1 MRKSIIK
8 QAKTKDEAI
17 RKALAEIGKS
27 RSEVEIEIIEEG
39 SAGFLGLGSKDAVVR
54 ISFDE
59 DINEAMIDLENEIKY
74 DSLKSGEFDKE
85 YNIKDRS
92 KYYEDEA
99 RANYESQ
106 EDYES
111 ENDSYEIY
119 EKEGR
124 DFEASI
130 HQITDDDENYGEYER
145 LQKINSYQENS
156 KGHKS
161 ENVDLTKE
169 LDERISKIDN
179 NENYEAHVVDP
190 WENESKEEKSFENI
204 DFDQENKEISDQEN
218 YKVISKSSKITFESN
233 PKVDLEN
240 SEEDLKDEEKK
251 EKSSDLAEDFKVEAK
266 PTIAQEKQQTDIEK
280 FYKAKEFLE
289 NILKEMHFENPS
301 VYGNLEGSIIKLDA
315 KVAEED
321 TGIAIGKGGA
331 TLDAIELL
339 VRKSIDSRANNLR
352 VNVDINNYK
361 KRRDEKIVEL
371 AADTARK
378 VQRSKKPWN
387 LKYMNSYERRLAH
400 EEISKYPNITSHSEG
415 MEPKRYIVVDY
426 VDDSEE

>member
-59 DINEAMIDLENEIKY
+59 DINEAMIDLENEIRY

-92 KYYEDEA
+92 KYYEAEA

-156 KGHKS
+156 SGQKS

-190 WENESKEEKSFENI
+190 WENESKEEKSFKNI

-233 PKVDLEN
+233 PEVDLEN

-352 VNVDINNYK
+352 VNIDINNYK

-426 VDDSEE
+426 LADDED

>member
-59 DINEAMIDLENEIKY
+59 DINEAMIDLENEIRY

-156 KGHKS
+156 SGQKS

-179 NENYEAHVVDP
+179 NKNYQAHVVDP

-204 DFDQENKEISDQEN
+204 ELDQENKENLDEEN
-218 YKVISKSSKITFESN
+218 YKVISKSSKMTFGSN
-233 PKVDLEN
+233 SEEDLEN
-240 SEEDLKDEEKK
+240 SEEDLIDEDKK

-426 VDDSEE
+426 VDDSKE

>member
-59 DINEAMIDLENEIKY
+59 DINEAMIDLENEIRY

-218 YKVISKSSKITFESN
+218 YRIISKSSKITFESN
-233 PKVDLEN
+233 PEVDLEN

>member
-59 DINEAMIDLENEIKY
+59 DINEAMIDLENEIRY

-156 KGHKS
+156 SGKKS

-204 DFDQENKEISDQEN
+204 DFDQENKKISDQEN
-218 YKVISKSSKITFESN
+218 YKIISKSSKITFESN
-233 PKVDLEN
+233 PEVDLEN

-352 VNVDINNYK
+352 VNIDINNYK

>member
-1 MRKSIIK
+1 MRNSIIK

-59 DINEAMIDLENEIKY
+59 DINEAMIDLENEIRY

-156 KGHKS
+156 SGQKS
-161 ENVDLTKE
+161 KNVDLTKK

-233 PKVDLEN
+233 PKVDQEN

-301 VYGNLEGSIIKLDA
+301 VYGNLEGSIIKLNA

-352 VNVDINNYK
+352 VNIDINNYK

-426 VDDSEE
+426 IDDSEE

>member
-59 DINEAMIDLENEIKY
+59 DINEAMIDLENEIRY

-156 KGHKS
+156 SGQKS

-190 WENESKEEKSFENI
+190 VS
-204 DFDQENKEISDQEN
+204 
-218 YKVISKSSKITFESN
+218 YT
-233 PKVDLEN
+233 
-240 SEEDLKDEEKK
+240 
-251 EKSSDLAEDFKVEAK
+251 
-266 PTIAQEKQQTDIEK
+266 
-280 FYKAKEFLE
+280 
-289 NILKEMHFENPS
+289 H
-301 VYGNLEGSIIKLDA
+301 
-315 KVAEED
+315 
-321 TGIAIGKGGA
+321 
-331 TLDAIELL
+331 
-339 VRKSIDSRANNLR
+339 LR
-352 VNVDINNYK
+352 
-361 KRRDEKIVEL
+361 
-371 AADTARK
+371 
-378 VQRSKKPWN
+378 
-387 LKYMNSYERRLAH
+387 AH
-400 EEISKYPNITSHSEG
+400 ET
-415 MEPKRYIVVDY
+415 
-426 VDDSEE
+426 

>member
-59 DINEAMIDLENEIKY
+59 DINEAMIDLENEIRY

-156 KGHKS
+156 KGHKN

-169 LDERISKIDN
+169 LDKRISKIDN

-190 WENESKEEKSFENI
+190 WENENKEEKSFENI
-204 DFDQENKEISDQEN
+204 EFDQENKEISDQEN

-233 PKVDLEN
+233 SEVDLEN

-352 VNVDINNYK
+352 VNIDINNYK

>member
-17 RKALAEIGKS
+17 KKALAEIGKS

-59 DINEAMIDLENEIKY
+59 DINEAMIDLENEIRY

-156 KGHKS
+156 SGQKS

-190 WENESKEEKSFENI
+190 WENENKEEKSFENI

-218 YKVISKSSKITFESN
+218 YKIISKSSKITFESN
-233 PKVDLEN
+233 SEVDLEN
-240 SEEDLKDEEKK
+240 SEEDIKDEEKK
-251 EKSSDLAEDFKVEAK
+251 EKSSDLVEDFKVEAK

-289 NILKEMHFENPS
+289 NILKEMHFESPS

-352 VNVDINNYK
+352 VNIDINNYK

>member
-17 RKALAEIGKS
+17 KKALAEIGKS

-59 DINEAMIDLENEIKY
+59 DINEAMIDLENEIRY

-124 DFEASI
+124 NFEASI

-156 KGHKS
+156 SGQKS

-204 DFDQENKEISDQEN
+204 DFDQENKENLYEEN

-233 PKVDLEN
+233 PEVDLEN

-352 VNVDINNYK
+352 VNIDINNYK

>member
-1 MRKSIIK
+1 MRKSITK

-59 DINEAMIDLENEIKY
+59 DINEAMIDLENEIRY

-124 DFEASI
+124 GFEASI

-156 KGHKS
+156 SGQKS

-233 PKVDLEN
+233 SEVDLEN

-352 VNVDINNYK
+352 LNIDINNYK

>member
-59 DINEAMIDLENEIKY
+59 DINEAMIDLENEIRY

-169 LDERISKIDN
+169 LDKRISKIDN

-190 WENESKEEKSFENI
+190 WENENKEEKSFENI
-204 DFDQENKEISDQEN
+204 EFDQENKEISDQEN

-352 VNVDINNYK
+352 VNIDINNYK

-426 VDDSEE
+426 LADDED

>member
-59 DINEAMIDLENEIKY
+59 DINEAMIDLENEIRY

-156 KGHKS
+156 SGQKS

-179 NENYEAHVVDP
+179 NKNYQAHVVDP

-204 DFDQENKEISDQEN
+204 ELDQENKENLDEEN
-218 YKVISKSSKITFESN
+218 YKVISKSSKMTFGSN
-233 PKVDLEN
+233 SEEDLEN
-240 SEEDLKDEEKK
+240 SEEDLIDEDKK

-426 VDDSEE
+426 VDDNEE